1 MTKTKQANGAAAEM
15 TATERQQLIRL
26 VKMKTA
32 DVLAEIEQRFADD
45 MAEISTEVARRF
57 IGDDRRLETL
67 AQELDEI
74 TEHANRQAAAVF
86 DKYADLVSPSSS
98 RRDSYTRPYYN
109 RLDHRREEARRALT
123 ATVHATK
130 ARARQRAQANQT
142 KLIEELTLGALHSEA
157 ARAFVSRMP
166 DAQQLLAEAALS
178 QPRQLDGGPHNG

>member
-1 MTKTKQANGAAAEM
+1 MTKAKQANGAAAEM
-15 TATERQQLIRL
+15 TANERQQLIRL

-86 DKYADLVSPSSS
+86 DKYADLVSPSS
-98 RRDSYTRPYYN
+98 RRDSYTRPYFS

-142 KLIEELTLGALHSEA
+142 RLIEELTLGALHSEA
-157 ARAFVSRMP
+157 ARSFVSRMP
-166 DAQQLLAEAALS
+166 DAQQLLAEAALER
-178 QPRQLDGGPHNG
+178 PRQLDGGPHNG